1 MGIVIA
7 IISPAYPGHIDYWA
21 DLVEESTEEE
31 SPQEEPLAAEETGLQ
46 AAYDHQLL
54 DENGDPL
61 EEPDAKEASVP

>member
-1 MGIVIA
+1 MIA
-7 IISPAYPGHIDYWA
+7 IISPACPGHIDYWA

-31 SPQEEPLAAEETGLQ
+31 PPQEEPLAAEETGLQ

-54 DENGDPL
+54 DENGAPL